1 MSWLYSINH
10 PYPRHMCCIVQHS
23 AALLVRYPSL
33 LKEFTSLLWAQI
45 FCEKKFEMYWKFLR
59 KKFRNVLENCVE
71 KISKCTGKLCRK
83 IVTRIR
89 VWARIELF
97 YTNTNH
103 YHYHSRSRSHAP
115 IQCNTAPIQC
125 KRAKIPTFCTV
136 PRGTPHQYSAEPFST
151 NFTPH
156 QYSAAHCST
165 WNNTS
170 CKTWHDYCTERFC
183 TICYNITIPWNAMQ
197 CYTVLYVS
205 IQCYTVLYRVIQC
218 YTVQKCAWWH
228 DNRKLVL

>member
-10 PYPRHMCCIVQHS
+10 PYPRYTCCIVQHS

-33 LKEFTSLLWAQI
+33 PKEFTSLLWAQN
-45 FCEKKFEMYWKFLR
+45 FCEKKIRNVLKISAKKIYLYWKFLR
-59 KKFRNVLENCVE
+59 KK
-71 KISKCTGKLCRK
+71 ISKCTEKLCRK

-103 YHYHSRSRSHAP
+103 SHSHYHSRSRSHAP
-115 IQCNTAPIQC
+115 IQCYTAPKQCNTAPIQC

-165 WNNTS
+165 WNNTT
-170 CKTWHDYCTERFC
+170 CNTWHDIAHY
-183 TICYNITIPWNAMQ
+183 
-197 CYTVLYVS
+197 
-205 IQCYTVLYRVIQC
+205 
-218 YTVQKCAWWH
+218 
-228 DNRKLVL
+228 

>member
-10 PYPRHMCCIVQHS
+10 PYPRYTCCIVQHS

-33 LKEFTSLLWAQI
+33 PKEFTSLLWAQI
-45 FCEKKFEMYWKFLR
+45 FCEKKFGMYWKFLR
-59 KKFRNVLENCVE
+59 KKIRNVLENCVE

-97 YTNTNH
+97 YTNTNTNH

-125 KRAKIPTFCTV
+125 KRAKIPTFVLFHVQHRTNTVQNRSAQTLHRTNTVQHTV
-136 PRGTPHQYSAEPFST
+136 PRGTIHRAKLGMIIALNGSAR
-151 NFTPH
+151 
-156 QYSAAHCST
+156 YV
-165 WNNTS
+165 
-170 CKTWHDYCTERFC
+170 
-183 TICYNITIPWNAMQ
+183 IT
-197 CYTVLYVS
+197 
-205 IQCYTVLYRVIQC
+205 
-218 YTVQKCAWWH
+218 
-228 DNRKLVL
+228 

>member
-59 KKFRNVLENCVE
+59 KK
-71 KISKCTGKLCRK
+71 ISKCTEKLCRK

-103 YHYHSRSRSHAP
+103 SHSHSHYHSRSRSHAP

-136 PRGTPHQYSAEPFST
+136 PRGTPHQYSAEPCST

-156 QYSAAHCST
+156 QYSAEHCST

-183 TICYNITIPWNAMQ
+183 MLCYNITILWNAMQ
-197 CYTVLYVS
+197 CYTCLYS
-205 IQCYTVLYRVIQC
+205 ATRV
-218 YTVQKCAWWH
+218 YTVQKCA
-228 DNRKLVL
+228 